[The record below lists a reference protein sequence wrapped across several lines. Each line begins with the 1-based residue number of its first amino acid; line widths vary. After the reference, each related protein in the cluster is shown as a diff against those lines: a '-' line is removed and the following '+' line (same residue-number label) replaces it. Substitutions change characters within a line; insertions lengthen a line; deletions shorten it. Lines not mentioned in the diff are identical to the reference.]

1 MAANDIAAI
10 IKQQIE
16 QYGASTT
23 TVDVGTVVEV
33 GDGIARVH
41 GLNRHQLRRNWW
53 DLPGNVQGMALNL
66 EEETVGVVIFGDDSL
81 IKEGDEVRAT
91 GRVAEVARGRG
102 DDRPRGRFAGPAH
115 RRQRPGQDERD
126 PPRRE
131 DCPQRGDPQVG
142 QPPGADRPQD
152 HRCDDSHRAR
162 PARAHHRR
170 PHHGQVRHR
179 DRRHHQSKGRRL
191 DLRLRRH
198 WPEGE

>member
-41 GLNRHQLRRNWW
+41 GLTGISYGELV

-66 EEETVGVVIFGDDSL
+66 EEETVGVVIFGEDSA

-91 GRVAEVARGRG
+91 GRVAEVPVGEAMVGRVVDSLG
-102 DDRPRGRFAGPAH
+102 RAVDGKGPIKTSESRPVEKIAPNVVTRKSVDRP
-115 RRQRPGQDERD
+115 
-126 PPRRE
+126 
-131 DCPQRGDPQVG
+131 C
-142 QPPGADRPQD
+142 
-152 HRCDDSHRAR
+152 R
-162 PARAHHRR
+162 PASRSSTR
-170 PHHGQVRHR
+170 
-179 DRRHHQSKGRRL
+179 
-191 DLRLRRH
+191 
-198 WPEGE
+198 